1 MPNLPISLLPVITG
15 LTTDSEFVV
24 SKSGTTYKVSFEEI
38 NNTVTGFT
46 TGGTFSDSVITF
58 TKDNGDTYEVSGITD
73 IYITGGTFSKQR
85 GEITLENNTG
95 GTITISGLTNNL
107 STTGITTDTNTDLT
121 WDNEY
126 YGIIPTAPINLYL
139 PDTTN
144 KEGYS
149 LIIKDE
155 SGTADINTITIKPAI
170 GGSSLI
176 DNNPAGVDITTS
188 YQSIKLI
195 VRNSNWWII

>member
-46 TGGTFSDSVITF
+46 TGGTFSDGVITF
-58 TKDNGDTYEVSGITD
+58 TKDNGDTYQVSGITD
-73 IYITGGTFSKQR
+73 TFITGGTFSNQN
-85 GEITLENNTG
+85 GELTLQNNTG

-155 SGTADINTITIKPAI
+155 SGTANTNLITIKPAI
-170 GGSSLI
+170 SSISNI
-176 DNNPAGVDITTS
+176 DNTDTTYIDTEYGSIT
-188 YQSIKLI
+188 LI